1 MKIVLEKNQ
10 NLFFT
15 SDTHYGHTNIC
26 RATTNWKDADNVTRD
41 FKSLEHMNAVL
52 VDSINQIVREDDV
65 LVHLGDWSFGG
76 FENIEEFRNKIVCK
90 NIHLVLGNHDHHI
103 ANNKNNVQDLFK
115 SVNQYVELDIRR
127 PSRLEKNKVDKF
139 NFVCMHYPIAS
150 WNNMNSGVMHL
161 HGHVHLPPH
170 QRIAEGRAMDV
181 GVDGNGLEPI
191 SLNGVYALLN
201 DRPIKKLSLPKDH
214 HEKRI

>member
-1 MKIVLEKNQ
+1 MVYLGH
-10 NLFFT
+10 L
-15 SDTHYGHTNIC
+15 THYGHTNIC
-26 RATTNWKDADNVTRD
+26 RATTSWKDADSVTRD

-76 FENIEEFRNKIVCK
+76 FENIEEFRSKIVCK

-127 PSRLEKNKVDKF
+127 PSRVEKNKVDKF

-161 HGHVHLPPH
+161 HGHVHLPRH
-170 QRIAEGRAMDV
+170 QRISEGRAMDV
-181 GVDGNGLEPI
+181 GCDGNDLSPLSMVE
-191 SLNGVYALLN
+191 VYNLLKYQ
-201 DRPIKKLSLPKDH
+201 PIKKLVLPSDH